1 MGRLQHRR
9 SFSVKANVHARMK
22 AYCDAQGI
30 TMAAFVEV
38 LITEA
43 LDQAGAPTPDV
54 EPGGYPKRLRP
65 VSEAMAKRIAKQG
78 AAHFTW

>member
-22 AYCDAQGI
+22 AHCDAQGI
-30 TMAAFVEV
+30 SLAAFVEG
-38 LITEA
+38 LITDA
-43 LDQAGAPTPDV
+43 LDQAGAAAPDV

-65 VSEAMAKRIAKQG
+65 MSDADAKALAEQARA
-78 AAHFTW
+78 